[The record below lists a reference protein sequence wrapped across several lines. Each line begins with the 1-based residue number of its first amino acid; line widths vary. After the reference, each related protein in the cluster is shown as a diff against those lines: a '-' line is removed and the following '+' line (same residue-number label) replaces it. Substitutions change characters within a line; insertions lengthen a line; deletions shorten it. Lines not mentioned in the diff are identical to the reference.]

1 MSETDAQADVTVVL
15 PDGAELARRAGGG
28 DSRRR
33 CLRIGPGLGR
43 DTVAGGRSTANSSKS
58 TRRSTTAHGSR
69 SSRISPT
76 STSRCCAT
84 PPPTCSR
91 RPSSGSIPKRRSRSA
106 PDRRGFY
113 YDVTDVDLDE
123 DDLDAIEEE
132 MDGSSRPTTTLSA
145 RSGPVRRPKR
155 STPTTST
162 NCRYSTRKPTTRR
175 SPSTCRTTGRTS
187 VRAPRRVDGRIGATT
202 LLEVSAAY
210 WRGDGTTTR

>member
-1 MSETDAQADVTVVL
+1 VLRHSAAHVFAQALQRLHPEATL
-15 PDGAELARRAGGG
+15 T
-28 DSRRR
+28 
-33 CLRIGPGLGR
+33 IGP
-43 DTVAGGRSTANSSKS
+43 
-58 TRRSTTAHGSR
+58 
-69 SSRISPT
+69 PT
-76 STSRCCAT
+76 
-84 PPPTCSR
+84 
-91 RPSSGSIPKRRSRSA
+91 
-106 PDRRGFY
+106 DEGFY

-210 WRGDGTTTR
+210 WRGDEGQRHALTRVYGTAFASESDLKEHLELREEALERDPPEDRTGDEPLLDPDGDRSRPPAVPPAGQDRAP

>member
-15 PDGAELARRAGGG
+15 PDGAERRRAGGG

-43 DTVAGGRSTANSSKS
+43 DTVAGKIDGELVEKYATVHDGARI
-58 TRRSTTAHGSR
+58 G

-145 RSGPVRRPKR
+145 RSGPVRRPKIYADNEYKLQILDEEADDEEV
-155 STPTTST
+155 TFYVQDDWQDLCQGPTS
-162 NCRYSTRKPTTRR
+162 SRR
-175 SPSTCRTTGRTS
+175 
-187 VRAPRRVDGRIGATT
+187 AD
-202 LLEVSAAY
+202 
-210 WRGDGTTTR
+210 RGDDPLGGLGGLLAR